1 MTNIFNKKVL
11 VENGTLIGNWY
22 EEEALKKTTGQ
33 TRTIPGFHIPK
44 RKVDGELEITA
55 RNPQGRD
62 NTKIRTMGTETIS
75 PYATTNLA
83 YGDFSSSEH
92 QFNKIGIKE
101 KIFKDFFTSY
111 LTNEK
116 NEKQIHESTIKNTRL
131 DDTTYRSTHKEQPH
145 IQKIGSRHMLTQ
157 DLLPIDQSN
166 LDKLFMANH
175 EMSKLNRAIPDNKAF
190 EYFEELVPY
199 YKDKEITF
207 WAMNSDK
214 SNVYKSHSKGFNS
227 FGKSSGFTQTVNES
241 KSSRQYYGNVEED
254 KSSRSIFLTPLES
267 KFTEEFINNN
277 KKRIEDLTEAIRQKF
292 FNVFYKKG
300 WMGIRIYKQYLLNLS
315 KRKTTLIEKTD
326 FKYYTTNFGV
336 YLSDQELT
344 FIYNI
349 FDLNKS
355 SKICYEKMINE
366 FLKVRKLLTIYF

>member
-33 TRTIPGFHIPK
+33 TRTIPGFHISK
-44 RKVDGELEITA
+44 HKVDGELEITSH
-55 RNPQGRD
+55 NLIGRD
-62 NTKIRTMGTETIS
+62 NTKIRTMGTETKA
-75 PYATTNLA
+75 PYSTTNLA

-116 NEKQIHESTIKNTRL
+116 NEKQIHESVIKNTRL
-131 DDTTYRSTHKEQPH
+131 DDTTYKSAHKEQPQ

-175 EMSKLNRAIPDNKAF
+175 EINKLARTIPDNKSF
-190 EYFEELVPY
+190 EYFQDLVPY

-207 WAMNSDK
+207 WAMNCDK

-241 KSSRQYYGNVEED
+241 KSSKQFYGNVEED
-254 KSSRSIFLTPLES
+254 KNSRSIFLTPLES
-267 KFTEEFINNN
+267 QFTDDFIKSN
-277 KKRIEDLTEAIRQKF
+277 KKRIEDLTDAIRQKF

-315 KRKTTLIEKTD
+315 KRKTTQIEKSD

-336 YLSDQELT
+336 YLSDQEVA
-344 FIYNI
+344 FIFNI

-355 SKICYEKMINE
+355 SKICFEKMINE
-366 FLKVRKLLTIYF
+366 FLKVNF